1 MSNTAFVD
9 GLIWNLPAATSAV
22 YGVPNAA
29 QSLAGLARVATTVE
43 VGVVEDEVELEEDKA
58 DVGERTIDDDDADD
72 DNEDWL
78 LNKIRALLSICCQK
92 ALFCNY
98 EGGK

>member
-9 GLIWNLPAATSAV
+9 GLIWNLPAETSAV

-43 VGVVEDEVELEEDKA
+43 VGVVEDEVELEEDKV
-58 DVGERTIDDDDADD
+58 DVGERTIDDDADDAD
-72 DNEDWL
+72 ED
-78 LNKIRALLSICCQK
+78 
-92 ALFCNY
+92 
-98 EGGK
+98 